1 MITFIVHFKD
11 GHRETVSTH
20 YREDKESEIDAAWD
34 YMYYNYPEA
43 DYIEMF

>member
-11 GHRETVSTH
+11 GHRETVSTR
-20 YREDKESEIDAAWD
+20 YREDKESEAAWD
-34 YMYYNYPEA
+34 YMYDNYPEA